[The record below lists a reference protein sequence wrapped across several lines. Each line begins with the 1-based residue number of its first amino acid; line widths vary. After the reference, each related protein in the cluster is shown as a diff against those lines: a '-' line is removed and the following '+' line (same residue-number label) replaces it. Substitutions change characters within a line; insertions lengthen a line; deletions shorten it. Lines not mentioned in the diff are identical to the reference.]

1 MFRCPPDATG
11 AIPIGPGRQTIAGLS
26 AHALITGRNGPML
39 ALPHGGLSAATSRVL
54 ALGTHETFYASAR

>member
-26 AHALITGRNGPML
+26 AHALITGRMGRCSPSLM
-39 ALPHGGLSAATSRVL
+39 GGLSAATSRVL